1 MKSSQVNMVENVKKF
16 SSELFICWCKVIK
29 FNIYFLGPGL
39 STPQWISSWNSGLRV
54 RCFTPLEKC
63 RTSLSSSLSF
73 QLPIKSVE
81 VGWECLQDEFH
92 KLIEAAKKRKD
103 HDDIF
108 DQVKGAVVETAISK
122 HVWED
127 KAAEVLKVI
136 QLNTLEDRWERY
148 GPWCQLSANKR
159 TDQFNIMQ
167 QSFN

>member
-1 MKSSQVNMVENVKKF
+1 MSV
-16 SSELFICWCKVIK
+16 LTIK
-29 FNIYFLGPGL
+29 Y
-39 STPQWISSWNSGLRV
+39 
-54 RCFTPLEKC
+54 
-63 RTSLSSSLSF
+63 F

-108 DQVKGAVVETAISK
+108 DQLKGAVVESAISK

-136 QLNTLEDRWERY
+136 QLNTLEDR
-148 GPWCQLSANKR
+148 
-159 TDQFNIMQ
+159 
-167 QSFN
+167 